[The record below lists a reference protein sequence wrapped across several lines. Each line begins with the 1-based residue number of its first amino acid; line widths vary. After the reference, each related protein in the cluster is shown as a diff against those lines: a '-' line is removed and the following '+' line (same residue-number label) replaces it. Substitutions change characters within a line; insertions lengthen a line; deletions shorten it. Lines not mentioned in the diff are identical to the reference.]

1 MNARKILFPTDLS
14 AAGSAALAEA
24 AALARDQQ
32 ATLLILHVEE
42 PPVAYGGGEFYCGPS
57 ELTSELLQKMLERV
71 VPDDKTIPCQHR
83 LVLACRGRDHAG
95 RAARGRRPDRHG
107 NARSDWP
114 ETIADGKRR

>member
-1 MNARKILFPTDLS
+1 MNAKKILFPTDLS

-42 PPVAYGGGEFYCGPS
+42 PPIAYGGGEFYCGPS
-57 ELTSELLQKMLERV
+57 ELTSELLQNMLERV

-83 LVLACRGRDHAG
+83 LVLSARRKRSCGWRDK
-95 RAARGRRPDRHG
+95 RA
-107 NARSDWP
+107 S
-114 ETIADGKRR
+114 T